1 MISSELMIKTLA
13 KYLTGNN
20 NKHIG
25 GNSTSKNNGSEEV
38 MIFMLLLLTIFINGL
53 IVYIGYNLLMPKLIF
68 SVSGPN
74 KSLDEIENNFRPLN
88 YWECVVLVIL
98 TKTLF

>member
-1 MISSELMIKTLA
+1 MIGSELMIKTVA

-20 NKHIG
+20 KFIG
-25 GNSTSKNNGSEEV
+25 GNSSKNNDSQSV

-74 KSLDEIENNFRPLN
+74 KSLEEIENNFRPLN